1 MCSIALVARSVQG
14 RCSGKVTQRDDQG
27 QKGGAQKVEKGL
39 EGCAPKMTSGHEMC
53 EERKDIDY
61 DGREWLL

>member
-1 MCSIALVARSVQG
+1 MQRDQG
-14 RCSGKVTQRDDQG
+14 R
-27 QKGGAQKVEKGL
+27 KGGAQKVEKGL
-39 EGCAPKMTSGHEMC
+39 EGCALKMTSGRETC

>member
-1 MCSIALVARSVQG
+1 M
-14 RCSGKVTQRDDQG
+14 QRDDQG

-39 EGCAPKMTSGHEMC
+39 EGCALKMTSGREMC